1 MKKIL
6 VVDDNELLCRVARDI
21 LETDGYQVVA
31 ACDAIR
37 ALEAFETE
45 SFDAIVTDLRMPGM
59 SGLELAR
66 LIRAKN
72 PRFPVIMMTAYG
84 PVQAEEITTCLA
96 KDNLFPELL
105 DAIRLCV
112 SEIEDEA
119 IGSHEGIPAEGVGGL

>member
-21 LETDGYQVVA
+21 LETDGYRVVA
-31 ACDAIR
+31 ACDAVR

-45 SFDAIVTDLRMPGM
+45 SFDAVVTDMRMPGM
-59 SGLELAR
+59 NGLELAR
-66 LIRAKN
+66 LIRAKY

-112 SEIEDEA
+112 SEMEEEA
-119 IGSHEGIPAEGVGGL
+119 VAPNEGIASEGAAGL

>member
-21 LETDGYQVVA
+21 LEMDGYRVVVA
-31 ACDAIR
+31 CDPIR

-45 SFDAIVTDLRMPGM
+45 SFDAVVTDLRMPGM

-66 LIRAKN
+66 LIRAKS
-72 PRFPVIMMTAYG
+72 PGFPVIMMTAYG
-84 PVQAEEITTCLA
+84 QVQADEITTCLA

-105 DAIRLCV
+105 EAIRLCV
-112 SEIEDEA
+112 SEMQADARDPQEVPIE
-119 IGSHEGIPAEGVGGL
+119 GLGRL